1 MAFFHAL
8 GSGQRKKE
16 TTFLLTFLPSQLQLS
31 RGVRPLEKRQE
42 TTESPVLGPPKR
54 QFAST
59 KSQSAASY
67 KTMIPN
73 EEVLNSWKEIAAYL
87 GRGVRTVQRWE
98 QELALPVRRPRGK
111 SRSAVIAFKSEL
123 DKWLHQAPAEQ
134 LSQDQHEDQHEQAPR
149 NGAAKP
155 AQNFRFERHAALHRN
170 TQLLLTRTQLI
181 VSRSTDLCE
190 RLNSLRAKLERTV
203 QLTSANVKRFPIPLG
218 MSNQTEQKPA
228 VADSSGQHHAVAS

>member
-1 MAFFHAL
+1 L
-8 GSGQRKKE
+8 GTAKA
-16 TTFLLTFLPSQLQLS
+16 
-31 RGVRPLEKRQE
+31 
-42 TTESPVLGPPKR
+42 R

-59 KSQSAASY
+59 KNESAASY
-67 KTMIPN
+67 KTMTPN

-134 LSQDQHEDQHEQAPR
+134 LSQNHEDEHEQAPR
-149 NGAAKP
+149 DASGKP
-155 AQNFRFERHAALHRN
+155 ARIVNGGRPKFERHAELHRN

-190 RLNSLRAKLERTV
+190 RLNSLRVKLERTV
-203 QLTSANVKRFPIPLG
+203 QLTSAKAKRYPIPLG
-218 MSNQTEQKPA
+218 MSRQTEQKPA
-228 VADSSGQHHAVAS
+228 VADPGGQHHAVAS